1 VIEGLRVDGANAT
14 EAKTEAEELSDEWK
28 LKADS
33 LEVKL
38 DEVNQFYM
46 LKVDSLNSVVQ
57 ELDAANALLAEKESV
72 LSGLRNKLESL
83 EDEVARQDEDIDVAN
98 ERLYISKKEAF
109 DLRAKLEELQ
119 SKLQSLEEEKM
130 DAINNENH
138 ASSLFEPICEE
149 KDKLDNKLEAS
160 KDE

>member
-1 VIEGLRVDGANAT
+1 MIEGLRVDGANAT

-98 ERLYISKKEAF
+98 ERLYIAKKEAF
-109 DLRAKLEELQ
+109 DLRAKLEE
-119 SKLQSLEEEKM
+119 LQSLEEEKM